1 MRSPFIHP
9 FTVSRQQAR
18 ADPRVA
24 SDFLNQPQYL
34 VLRHTLPGN
43 RVCIHFIRKV
53 DRGIERLGGE
63 EAKVSA
69 AETYADRILLFPQSL

>member
-1 MRSPFIHP
+1 
-9 FTVSRQQAR
+9 
-18 ADPRVA
+18 
-24 SDFLNQPQYL
+24 
-34 VLRHTLPGN
+34 
-43 RVCIHFIRKV
+43 V